1 MNSVASFLNF
11 SYIKTIWGQLHNLFM
26 QYSSFFLV
34 VPFLQPDLPEWHSNF
49 QLLGDLLNSSV
60 WEAIFVSNY
69 FLKYNYQILL
79 NIFHSMIAIDT
90 CRKSPVTGNED
101 MALHQNVCYI
111 LRFFVQFFFFYLSVF
126 KKFIHAYMY
135 NIWFVLAN
143 NRFLKTFFF
152 YFKACNNDFNCKYAQ
167 IL

>member
-1 MNSVASFLNF
+1 MNTKFYFFVNKFFLNSVASFLNF

-26 QYSSFFLV
+26 QYSPFFLV
-34 VPFLQPDLPEWHSNF
+34 VPFLQPDLSEWHSNF

-79 NIFHSMIAIDT
+79 KIFHSMIAIDT

-111 LRFFVQFFFFYLSVF
+111 LRFFVQFFFFTCLF
-126 KKFIHAYMY
+126 LINLYMR
-135 NIWFVLAN
+135 ICTIFDL
-143 NRFLKTFFF
+143 
-152 YFKACNNDFNCKYAQ
+152 C
-167 IL
+167 

>member
-26 QYSSFFLV
+26 QYSPFSLV
-34 VPFLQPDLPEWHSNF
+34 VPFLQPDLSEWHSNF

-79 NIFHSMIAIDT
+79 NMFHSMIAIDT

-111 LRFFVQFFFFYLSVF
+111 LRFFVQFFFYLSVF
-126 KKFIHAYMY
+126 KKLIHAYMY

>member
-11 SYIKTIWGQLHNLFM
+11 SYIKTIWGQLQNLFM
-26 QYSSFFLV
+26 QYSPFFLV
-34 VPFLQPDLPEWHSNF
+34 VPFLQPDLSEWHSNF

-90 CRKSPVTGNED
+90 CRKIPVTGNED

-111 LRFFVQFFFFYLSVF
+111 LRFFVQFFFYLSVF

>member
-143 NRFLKTFFF
+143 NRFLKTFLF

>member
-26 QYSSFFLV
+26 QYSPFFLV
-34 VPFLQPDLPEWHSNF
+34 VPFLQPDLSEWHSNF

-90 CRKSPVTGNED
+90 CRKSPVMGNED
-101 MALHQNVCYI
+101 MAFHQNVCYI
-111 LRFFVQFFFFYLSVF
+111 LRFFVQFFFYLSVF